1 MEEDVTYIWSEEQ
14 PETGVSVTVGETTE
28 RAEGVS
34 TAIDSDTGEGG
45 YITETL
51 GEREQD
57 EEVKEPRDNY
67 DHMADHTFHNN
78 VTIAGTLRTKRWVHP
93 YGALFL
99 TEEKLLEEF
108 PAPKPGMWANV
119 GAMWPFR
126 TYVCMEDGK
135 WTATPSTEYLNW
147 LSAEKAD
154 KSVRIIA
161 GDGLTGGGTLASDV
175 RLGLSGS
182 GVRPGTYTKVTV
194 DSYGRVTYGDT
205 LSGSD
210 LPDQGGHDYAD
221 ARELAAL
228 RDLFYDLFEKETA
241 GGKTRI
247 KAKYGLYSVGFL
259 SAYGLNDKGGGAG
272 AGATR
277 LGMLEDVLLGSD
289 PESGEV
295 LVYNGTRWVNQ
306 RIETGGIDY
315 ADLSDYLMRH
325 AYVTS
330 SALSGYAT
338 EDWVLGKGYLSRH
351 QDIHGLTF
359 AAGSF
364 TARTYSPTESA
375 QTVNIPTTTSHITE
389 GSRLYFTDARAQG
402 ALASTVS
409 ALNNAIALK
418 LDKTTFEEFKAV
430 FDDMFE
436 LETVGGKTRI
446 KAKYGLY
453 SVGFLSAYGL
463 NDKGGGAGAGATRL
477 GMLEDVLLGSNL
489 ASGEVL
495 VYNGTRWVNQRI
507 EAGGIDY
514 ADLGQ
519 YLTQN
524 GYATEDWVLG
534 KGYATQAALSA
545 LSGDVSA
552 HVGDATIHVTAV
564 EKGQW
569 SGTTTRLG
577 RFLAGVDDN
586 TNLLSL
592 LSGKADKSALENYV
606 TLDTEQE
613 ISGAKKFTDKLIA
626 CGNWSDDNGLYL
638 YEGKTTTIYGA
649 YVLYGKNDMLH
660 IGTWNG
666 SEDGVDAME
675 IKRGSADVTFKG
687 AIRLGDITLSYDAE
701 RKGIRVSGGLYTDT
715 FLSAYGFNGT
725 SGGATGGLNES
736 ELAEYLTRYNYITVS
751 ALSGYATQTWV
762 NQQGFLKS
770 VAWGDVTGKPS
781 WIGSTKPSYAFSE
794 IASKPTTLSGYG
806 ITDAKIANGVIT
818 LGGSTITPLTSLP
831 SHTHNYVPKWGS
843 DGVLE
848 VARYIDFHNINN
860 GVLGSED
867 YTVRLNAGTAE
878 VSREFTFPLTGGT
891 IATTTDLGNYL
902 PLTGG
907 NISNGNVSAPLNI
920 YSSHASEVGLRF
932 YRNSTAKGWIGY
944 HDTYGTNLYN
954 YATGKYLGVRDDGH
968 AYYDGKILLHSGN
981 ISSYA
986 ITSHQSLAN
995 YVTLDGVQTITG
1007 NKRFTSRILRNG
1019 VGQMWIHGR
1028 NGALIVMDT
1037 LSGYSPLWSIKT
1049 NNGSWDVGAY
1059 DNPSFTDRLIFTF
1072 ITDSNYSAG
1081 TNNTTTQILFHSSG
1095 IVAPAFVKSGGTS
1108 SQFLKADGSVD
1119 GNKYIVPI
1127 QIAQGADI
1135 NAFLDSGWY
1144 FASTDGLAQTMVNRP
1159 FDHSFFMLSQTCYNS
1174 GTDIRRPR
1182 FALSAHGD
1190 MKVFND
1196 RYTDGN
1202 GGVWYDVVTSKNYAS
1217 VLDTAYVK
1225 KSGDTIM
1232 GQTYINT
1239 VGKTDTPLYLN
1250 GNGSSCY
1257 LGMQANGTLHG
1268 YYGAVASG
1276 PVWNKNGTN
1285 NTIWHAGNDGAGSG
1299 LDADLLDG
1307 KHNGSVSA
1315 ADAQYL
1321 RVIHDIGWSSYSTV
1335 KAGKDALVSLMA
1347 NQGYGI
1353 GYPITIGAS
1362 YINEW
1367 SNESAATY
1375 ASSVYEVIKLSGG
1388 YAGSVYGQWLL
1399 SGFGDTRLY
1408 VIGRNNNAWTTIK
1421 TIAYVSDNVASA
1433 TRLQGSYSLWGQ
1445 TFYGNNVSGDMTGV
1459 GSITAS
1465 GANEITMGS
1474 TAQPHFSISNGTY
1487 KIGLLIGSGA
1497 VNRGIYDYNISD
1509 WMLYRDGTNNVL
1521 IPTGNVGI
1529 GRTPN
1534 SYRLE
1539 VNGSIFANGWL
1550 RTTGSYGWYSETY
1563 GGGWYMSDSTWIRS
1577 YGSKN
1582 IYHNT
1587 GIMRTDGTLQVGQD
1601 GATFIAKNS
1610 TGYVGVN
1617 NINPTKELDV
1627 NGTVK
1632 VTGNAGNYCEG
1643 IRIHPYNNWSTIVL
1657 GGTDLGATGTS
1668 ANSWSLHA
1676 MGGNFYVNRNGSS
1689 TQTSYLLCNVGGN
1702 WGFGN
1707 NDPKY
1712 KIDALGNMRLAS
1724 SVSGSGGDVSLELW
1738 RGVNASWRILNS
1750 GGNLYF
1756 QSNFTS
1762 AVTSYFN
1769 CLTIAYNTGDVG
1781 IGTASPAY
1789 KLDVNGKAIVRNYLY
1804 VASDL
1809 FGTGCTYGNYAIYRG
1824 RADGEAIRIDAHDK
1838 NGNWVAAGIR
1848 MNTSGNVWLGGSV
1861 KTYKLNVDGVIFA
1874 STGIF
1879 SNGYVSARGQ
1889 NTSSDARLK
1898 RNFNAFELALHEI
1911 AGAPSV
1917 TFDWMR
1923 DGKKD
1928 VGSIA
1933 QYWQGINPMLTPE
1946 GPDGFLTLQ
1955 YGKTA
1960 LLASI
1965 SIAKRVKSHEERIR
1979 RLEKENEELRA
1990 ELKLLRFN
1998 K

>member
-1 MEEDVTYIWSEEQ
+1 M
-14 PETGVSVTVGETTE
+14 
-28 RAEGVS
+28 
-34 TAIDSDTGEGG
+34 
-45 YITETL
+45 
-51 GEREQD
+51 
-57 EEVKEPRDNY
+57 
-67 DHMADHTFHNN
+67 
-78 VTIAGTLRTKRWVHP
+78 
-93 YGALFL
+93 
-99 TEEKLLEEF
+99 
-108 PAPKPGMWANV
+108 
-119 GAMWPFR
+119 
-126 TYVCMEDGK
+126 
-135 WTATPSTEYLNW
+135 
-147 LSAEKAD
+147 
-154 KSVRIIA
+154 
-161 GDGLTGGGTLASDV
+161 
-175 RLGLSGS
+175 
-182 GVRPGTYTKVTV
+182 
-194 DSYGRVTYGDT
+194 
-205 LSGSD
+205 
-210 LPDQGGHDYAD
+210 
-221 ARELAAL
+221 
-228 RDLFYDLFEKETA
+228 
-241 GGKTRI
+241 
-247 KAKYGLYSVGFL
+247 
-259 SAYGLNDKGGGAG
+259 
-272 AGATR
+272 
-277 LGMLEDVLLGSD
+277 
-289 PESGEV
+289 
-295 LVYNGTRWVNQ
+295 
-306 RIETGGIDY
+306 
-315 ADLSDYLMRH
+315 
-325 AYVTS
+325 
-330 SALSGYAT
+330 
-338 EDWVLGKGYLSRH
+338 
-351 QDIHGLTF
+351 
-359 AAGSF
+359 
-364 TARTYSPTESA
+364 
-375 QTVNIPTTTSHITE
+375 
-389 GSRLYFTDARAQG
+389 
-402 ALASTVS
+402 
-409 ALNNAIALK
+409 
-418 LDKTTFEEFKAV
+418 
-430 FDDMFE
+430 
-436 LETVGGKTRI
+436 
-446 KAKYGLY
+446 
-453 SVGFLSAYGL
+453 
-463 NDKGGGAGAGATRL
+463 
-477 GMLEDVLLGSNL
+477 
-489 ASGEVL
+489 
-495 VYNGTRWVNQRI
+495 
-507 EAGGIDY
+507 
-514 ADLGQ
+514 
-519 YLTQN
+519 
-524 GYATEDWVLG
+524 
-534 KGYATQAALSA
+534 
-545 LSGDVSA
+545 SA

-794 IASKPTTLSGYG
+794 IASKPTTLAGYG

-831 SHTHNYVPKWGS
+831 SHTHS
-843 DGVLE
+843 
-848 VARYIDFHNINN
+848 
-860 GVLGSED
+860 
-867 YTVRLNAGTAE
+867 
-878 VSREFTFPLTGGT
+878 
-891 IATTTDLGNYL
+891 YL

-907 NISNGNVSAPLNI
+907 TLKNGTDNGPLNI
-920 YSSHASEVGLRF
+920 DSDNASEVGMRF
-932 YRNSTAKGWIGY
+932 KRSGVNKGWTGY
-944 HDTYGTNLYN
+944 NDTHGTNLYN

-1081 TNNTTTQILFHSSG
+1081 ANNPTIHILFRRDG
-1095 IVAPAFVKSGGTS
+1095 IESPAFFKSGGTAT
-1108 SQFLKADGSVD
+1108 QALMADGSVRTVNLLTSVTNL
-1119 GNKYIVPI
+1119 GWIGTSG
-1127 QIAQGADI
+1127 QLATI
-1135 NAFLDSGWY
+1135 NTLAFWNGQYASGSSNLQY
-1144 FASTDGLAQTMVNRP
+1144 CDRGRFGTMATATATDYLAR
-1159 FDHSFFMLSQTCYNS
+1159 S
-1174 GTDIRRPR
+1174 GGSMT
-1182 FALSAHGD
+1182 
-1190 MKVFND
+1190 N
-1196 RYTDGN
+1196 TN
-1202 GGVWYDVVTSKNYAS
+1202 VVTN
-1217 VLDTAYVK
+1217 
-1225 KSGDTIM
+1225 
-1232 GQTYINT
+1232 
-1239 VGKTDTPLYLN
+1239 LN
-1250 GNGSSCY
+1250 
-1257 LGMQANGTLHG
+1257 
-1268 YYGAVASG
+1268 
-1276 PVWNKNGTN
+1276 
-1285 NTIWHAGNDGAGSG
+1285 
-1299 LDADLLDG
+1299 ADLLDG
-1307 KHNGSVSA
+1307 VHYANILERDGSMSFLQKA
-1315 ADAQYL
+1315 SDAIAHWY
-1321 RVIHDIGWSSYSTV
+1321 RVG
-1335 KAGKDALVSLMA
+1335 VSL
-1347 NQGYGI
+1347 NLNSVTQQSIVFISRTYWSPQNEGYVFSISI
-1353 GYPITIGAS
+1353 GYNGNINISQLSGVQGQPLIDKIRIAWANNAVAYLDIHVNYSGNTSYTNTIKVTSVGA
-1362 YINEW
+1362 IR
-1367 SNESAATY
+1367 TY
-1375 ASSVYEVIKLSGG
+1375 ASSEVVIDPSTSGLNLYEYSTHAGIGSNVGFHGNAVSATVASYLKAINDESTDLNSLASTNFAHYYGG
-1388 YAGSVYGQWLL
+1388 GGCSNANRPTGVAQYGLLNLRSADGHRTHLLVSNNIWYSRFYNGSAW
-1399 SGFGDTRLY
+1399 SSWSRL
-1408 VIGRNNNAWTTIK
+1408 
-1421 TIAYVSDNVASA
+1421 AYLTDNVASA

-1445 TFYGNNVSGDMTGV
+1445 TFYGNNVSGDMTSV
-1459 GSITAS
+1459 GNITLNVQKYLRAPD
-1465 GANEITMGS
+1465 G
-1474 TAQPHFSISNGTY
+1474 NGT
-1487 KIGLLIGSGA
+1487 IRTLIDFYAGQKPTFAWGFA
-1497 VNRGIYDYNISD
+1497 TAGTDVEYCGNNIYLSY
-1509 WMLYRDGTNNVL
+1509 GTNHTKGLTLN
-1521 IPTGNVGI
+1521 TSGYVGI
-1529 GRTPN
+1529 GTETP
-1534 SYRLE
+1534 SYKLH
-1539 VNGSIFANGWL
+1539 VNGDTYVNGWM
-1550 RTTGSYGWYSETY
+1550 RTAGNAGWFSQTY
-1563 GGGWYMSDSTWIRS
+1563 GGGWYMSDYNFIRAYYS
-1577 YGSKN
+1577 KPVLVEVGSANSWGIGGHRLNAVFAGTGHASILLAVQGGSVAYGICAN
-1582 IYHNT
+1582 
-1587 GIMRTDGTLQVGQD
+1587 TDGKMYFGKRTNGSYTSMD
-1601 GATFIAKNS
+1601 GDKYLMNLSESGLSIGNS
-1610 TGYVGVN
+1610 TT
-1617 NINPTKELDV
+1617 IAAHMLDV
-1627 NGTVK
+1627 GGTVK

-1781 IGTASPAY
+1781 IAGDLSVGTTLHKSGYAFFRKHILVSRANMFFANTNDGSGEGLYFAPEATKDNKKY
-1789 KLDVNGKAIVRNYLY
+1789 MGLMLHNNCAWKADAFRFFFDGTLWTKSGMW
-1804 VASDL
+1804 SD
-1809 FGTGCTYGNYAIYRG
+1809 
-1824 RADGEAIRIDAHDK
+1824 
-1838 NGNWVAAGIR
+1838 
-1848 MNTSGNVWLGGSV
+1848 S
-1861 KTYKLNVDGVIFA
+1861 
-1874 STGIF
+1874 
-1879 SNGYVSARGQ
+1879 YVSARGQ

-1990 ELKLLRFN
+1990 ELKLLRCN